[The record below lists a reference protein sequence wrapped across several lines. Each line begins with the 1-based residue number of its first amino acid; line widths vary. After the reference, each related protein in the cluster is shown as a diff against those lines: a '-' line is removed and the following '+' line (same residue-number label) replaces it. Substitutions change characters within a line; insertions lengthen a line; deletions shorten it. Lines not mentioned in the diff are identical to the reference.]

1 MSAITND
8 QAILQASIE
17 ANVVTNE
24 AVAADLQRS
33 ESLDALTEE
42 QVAGARLVFNDL
54 IVEVQ
59 TQINYLIQLD
69 SATDTATTAWQ
80 IQDLDTQSSI
90 LI

>member
-42 QVAGARLVFNDL
+42 QVAGALLVFNDL

>member
-42 QVAGARLVFNDL
+42 QVAGALLVFNDL

-80 IQDLDTQSSI
+80 LQDLDTQSSI